1 MTLAQRTAAPAAPAS
16 SVSEA
21 LRSRRSV
28 RAFRP
33 TPVPRELVEELL
45 ALASRSASNSNTQ
58 PWRVHVVTGDAK
70 RRLAEDLWE
79 ALDAGHRHPQPGYTY
94 QPAPEAWVEPFRSRR
109 AAFGDQLYR
118 QCLGVEHD
126 DAEGRDCHHR
136 RNYEFF
142 GAPVGM
148 ILTVSAH
155 PLDGALVDAGQFL
168 QGLMLA
174 AREAG
179 LDTCA
184 QASFI
189 DFHRV
194 LRRHLDIGDDQIVV
208 CGVAL
213 GYADHEH
220 PLDEVVTPREA
231 VSAFATF
238 HGDGGS

>member
-1 MTLAQRTAAPAAPAS
+1 MTVAQRTAA
-16 SVSEA
+16 SVSDA
-21 LRSRRSV
+21 LRTRRSV

-33 TPVPRELVEELL
+33 TPVPREVIEELL
-45 ALASRSASNSNTQ
+45 ALASRAASNSNVQ

-70 RRLAEDLWE
+70 RRLTEDLWA
-79 ALDAGHRHPQPGYTY
+79 ALDAGRRDRQPGYPY
-94 QPAPEAWVEPFRSRR
+94 QPAPDAWVEPFRSRR
-109 AAFGDQLYR
+109 AEFGDRLYR
-118 QCLGVEHD
+118 RTLGVEHD
-126 DAEGRDCHHR
+126 DADGRDRHHR
-136 RNYEFF
+136 RNYAFF

-155 PLDGALVDAGQFL
+155 PLVGALVDAGQFL

-184 QASFI
+184 QASFL

-194 LRRHLDIGDDQIVV
+194 LRRHLPIADDEIVV
-208 CGVAL
+208 CGLAL
-213 GYADHEH
+213 GHADHDH
-220 PLDEVVTPREA
+220 PLDDVVTPREP

-238 HGDGGS
+238 HGS